1 MGKALRDHYLRI
13 DARSLGLFRLAFGLV
28 LLTDL
33 FRRWRHL
40 KVFYSNEGVLP
51 NHNHLFNLRESGQ
64 VWSFLHAF
72 STPDENYFA
81 FVLILLVYVTFL
93 VGYRTR
99 VFHALSLACL
109 VSLTARNILL
119 ENAGNYAAIG
129 LLAFTVFLPL
139 GSRFSLDS
147 LLASMAARDEKTADE
162 LNFRPAMSDD
172 VVQAERSPGWTPTS
186 LAAFAVLAQIA
197 VIYLATALQQR
208 GAWRDG
214 TALYYALNAQRWVSG
229 AGAAARA
236 LPAGLLSLWTRGLY
250 VAGWAIPAL
259 IFVPVA
265 FRRTRWAAI
274 GLVIF
279 HALTLGIFFSFG
291 LYAWSLLAAA
301 ALLIPRETWDS
312 FERAP
317 LDRRLC
323 TVIYDADCGVC
334 LWLVRVLTR
343 LDLRHHLTLQGND
356 DIAELLVRKPHGA
369 IVRVAPP
376 KELTL
381 ALVLETVVVVDPA
394 GRVFT
399 RSRAV
404 SEVIQALPFGWL
416 VAWGM
421 RVPGI
426 AQLLDRLYDAFASRR
441 QEISVAIGKGACGI
455 PPHPENDG
463 EAESAVEPS
472 PDIAPA
478 TLLARRILGS
488 FREVAVAIMLAAM
501 LAQTTRVNA
510 LPVTIPQGKV
520 LEAVAAW
527 PRMLARWNVLTPE
540 PPTVDEFCVVDAQT
554 RNNQNVDPL
563 TGREPQVN
571 PAAMR
576 GTGLGQLWDDYLTR
590 MHETAWV
597 EFQKGF
603 RDYLTKGGPAWAD
616 ATGDRQIGGFD
627 GYWVK
632 QPIPAPGEARAAEAT
647 RERMFNYSRGGR
659 LGTDK
664 ALPVLRPDPKRR

>member
-1 MGKALRDHYLRI
+1 VGKALRDHDLRI
-13 DARSLGLFRLAFGLV
+13 DARSLGLFRLAFALV
-28 LLTDL
+28 LLADL

-40 KVFYSNEGVLP
+40 KEFYSNEGVLP

-64 VWSFLHAF
+64 VWSVLHAF
-72 STPDENYFA
+72 SSPDENYFA

-93 VGYRTR
+93 VGYQTR

-129 LLAFTVFLPL
+129 LLAFTLFLPL

-147 LLASMAARDEKTADE
+147 LRASMAARDEKTAAE
-162 LNFRPAMSDD
+162 LNDRPEIGVD

-236 LPAGLLSLWTRGLY
+236 LPADLLSIWTRGLY
-250 VAGWAIPAL
+250 LAGWAIPVL

-274 GLVIF
+274 GLLIF
-279 HALTLGIFFSFG
+279 HALTLGVFFSFG

-301 ALLIPRETWDS
+301 ALLIPCETWDRV
-312 FERAP
+312 ERASQE
-317 LDRRLC
+317 RRLR
-323 TVIYDADCGVC
+323 TVIYDADCGMC
-334 LWLVRVLTR
+334 LWLARLLTR
-343 LDLRHHLTLQGND
+343 LDLRHNLTLQGND
-356 DIAELLVRKPHGA
+356 DIAELLVGKPHGA
-369 IVRVAPP
+369 IYRIVPP
-376 KELTL
+376 KELTDE
-381 ALVLETVVVVDPA
+381 VVVETVVVVDPA
-394 GRVFT
+394 GRAFT

-416 VAWGM
+416 VAWMM

-426 AQLLDRLYDAFASRR
+426 AQLLDRLYDAVAARR
-441 QEISVAIGKGACGI
+441 QQISVAFGKAACGI
-455 PPHPENDG
+455 PPPSAKDG
-463 EAESAVEPS
+463 EAEDDRAAS
-472 PDIAPA
+472 PDVAPA
-478 TLLARRILGS
+478 TVLTRRIFGS
-488 FREVAVAIMLAAM
+488 FREIVVAVMFVAM
-501 LAQTTRVNA
+501 LAQTARANA
-510 LPVTIPQGKV
+510 LSVTIPQGKV
-520 LEAVAAW
+520 LAAIAAW

-540 PPTVDEFCVVDAQT
+540 PPKVDEVFVVDAQT
-554 RNNQNVDPL
+554 RTNQSVDPL

-571 PAAMR
+571 PGAMR

-590 MHETAWV
+590 IHDKEWY

-603 RDYLTKGGPAWAD
+603 RDYLPKGGPGWSD

-627 GYWVK
+627 AYWVK
-632 QPIPAPGEARAAEAT
+632 QPIPAPGEERTAEAT
-647 RERMFNYSRGGR
+647 REKLFNYSRGGR
-659 LGTDK
+659 LGADK
-664 ALPVLRPDPKRR
+664 ALPSLRPDSKRR